1 VRVFTKV
8 SSFLRLVFILL
19 PTTAGHSEEAMM
31 YTITFTATFPEE
43 MANAI
48 RETFSKPGM
57 SWRNMSLPLEMNI
70 WQSMAF
76 RRFANH
82 RDSYYIGGCYG
93 EKDVLLWQGNTVTM
107 TSTIPQ
113 SESDLEWLL
122 GDMLEQCASL
132 NWTIGEE

>member
-1 VRVFTKV
+1 MRHQDNEQVDN
-8 SSFLRLVFILL
+8 S
-19 PTTAGHSEEAMM
+19 M
-31 YTITFTATFPEE
+31 YTITFTATFPEA
-43 MANAI
+43 MANVI

-57 SWRNMSLPLEMNI
+57 SWRNMTLPLEMNI

-76 RRFANH
+76 HRFANH
-82 RDSYYIGGCYG
+82 RDSYYVGGCYG
-93 EKDVLLWQGNTVTM
+93 ETDVLLWQGNTVTM

>member
-1 VRVFTKV
+1 
-8 SSFLRLVFILL
+8 
-19 PTTAGHSEEAMM
+19 M
-31 YTITFTATFPEE
+31 YTITFTATFPETL
-43 MANAI
+43 AKAI

-57 SWRNMSLPLEMNI
+57 SWRNMTLPQETTI

-107 TSTIPQ
+107 RSTVPAA
-113 SESDLEWLL
+113 ESDLMVLL
-122 GDMLEQCASL
+122 AEMLDECAID
-132 NWTIGEE
+132 WTIGEE

>member
-1 VRVFTKV
+1 
-8 SSFLRLVFILL
+8 
-19 PTTAGHSEEAMM
+19 M
-31 YTITFTATFPEE
+31 YTITFTATFPERL
-43 MANAI
+43 ATYI
-48 RETFSKPGM
+48 RSTLSKPGM
-57 SWRNMSLPLEMNI
+57 SWRNVPMLNDMNI

-107 TSTIPQ
+107 TSTIPAA
-113 SESDLEWLL
+113 ESDLEWLL

-132 NWTIGEE
+132 DWTIGEENDEETY